1 MGSTVKVIPVKNR
14 LGMMLDARGG
24 MARDDAVSA
33 AGQNV
38 ETLRSVFIKAIPRE
52 VAALEAMLNAT
63 GRTTITKDE
72 LEAMLRRA
80 GQILTLSG
88 TYGFGMLDDVVKR
101 FCDLAMGMIDKNI
114 EQTAPVAVEKKAG
127 DALVFETD
135 FSVFGELNDF
145 SKITLATKLAFF
157 RNVINNTRFK
167 LESYKTKDPKH
178 PLAEAY
184 AKLEKFAG
192 AKDTKEELAFL
203 HKQASMFARLLSKW
217 NEVQ

>member
-14 LGMMLDARGG
+14 LGMMLHARGG
-24 MARDDAVSA
+24 IARDDAVSA

-88 TYGFGMLDDVVKR
+88 TFGFSMLDDVVKR

-114 EQTAPVAVEKKAG
+114 EHLARIADRHYIIERGKAVWSG
-127 DALVFETD
+127 T
-135 FSVFGELNDF
+135 S
-145 SKITLATKLAFF
+145 
-157 RNVINNTRFK
+157 
-167 LESYKTKDPKH
+167 
-178 PLAEAY
+178 
-184 AKLEKFAG
+184 
-192 AKDTKEELAFL
+192 EELIAEPDL
-203 HKQASMFARLLSKW
+203 QHRYLG
-217 NEVQ
+217 V